1 MTIKNL
7 LIRQRNDS
15 GNIYLLPQGAFFHTY
30 NEGALLVSE
39 ATGYKIRES
48 ECHKGGEYI
57 FCGFPFSALDKV
69 IIKVAQAN
77 RNKVIS
83 VSHEDTMTIIN
94 IE

>member
-15 GNIYLLPQGAFFHTY
+15 RSIYLLPQGAFFHAY

-39 ATGYKIRES
+39 AVGYKIREGQ
-48 ECHKGGEYI
+48 CHKGGEYI
-57 FCGFPFSALDKV
+57 FCGFPFSSLDKV
-69 IIKVAQAN
+69 ITRVAQAN

-83 VSHEDTMTIIN
+83 VSQEDTMTIIN